1 MAIATISNLIHA
13 LKTISMEEVDTH
25 IQTVQKD
32 VTNMVAVAT
41 ASHAG
46 ICGMRQM
53 VEEYLDGHPLVPA
66 LFWVKG
72 SERTDKIP
80 NEVNG
85 CFAGLVRIEVA
96 GMLKAITGSHS
107 VMVEGGEG
115 PGVMY
120 NTLVAIYRLAD
131 LAQEGALDLFSP
143 FDDIDIAAYRL
154 GEVPAASTT
163 VMVNIESFI
172 RIVHDPLK
180 DILDLLLWVI
190 AQANGSKTW
199 DVQEVASQIKERF
212 VGIRTRQVYQYIKFE
227 GRHYLPSDVNKDW

>member
-1 MAIATISNLIHA
+1 MAIATISKFINA
-13 LKTISMEEVDTH
+13 LKSISMEEVDTH

-107 VMVEGGEG
+107 VLVDGGEG

-163 VMVNIESFI
+163 V
-172 RIVHDPLK
+172 K